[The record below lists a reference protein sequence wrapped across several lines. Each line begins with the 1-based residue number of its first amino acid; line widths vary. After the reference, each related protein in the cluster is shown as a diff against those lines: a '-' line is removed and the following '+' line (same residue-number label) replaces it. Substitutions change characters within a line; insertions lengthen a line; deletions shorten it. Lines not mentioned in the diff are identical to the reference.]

1 ARDRGLAQS
10 FRPESAEGVHRPS
23 PIGRSM
29 AFEVDVTSDVP
40 PSRQL
45 VEQVL
50 DRVAT
55 GRLVPGAQLP
65 SVRALAAEALVNPN
79 TAAKAVRELE
89 LIGVVVGRNGLGV
102 FVSEEGPAIAKSRR
116 RKSTLAAFRQAL
128 HEALR
133 AGHGADVLA
142 DLVETLAAQEPV

>member
-1 ARDRGLAQS
+1 
-10 FRPESAEGVHRPS
+10 
-23 PIGRSM
+23 M
-29 AFEVDVTSDVP
+29 AYQVDVASDVP

-55 GRLVPGAQLP
+55 GRLAPGAQLP

-89 LIGVVVGRNGLGV
+89 LAGVVVCRNGLGV
-102 FVSEEGPAIAKSRR
+102 FVSDEGPAIAKTRR
-116 RKSTLAAFRQAL
+116 RKSTLATFRQAL

-142 DLVETLAAQEPV
+142 DLVEAAVVQEPVEGTRKANAKQDVKP

>member
-1 ARDRGLAQS
+1 
-10 FRPESAEGVHRPS
+10 
-23 PIGRSM
+23 M
-29 AFEVDVTSDVP
+29 AYQVDVASDVP

-55 GRLVPGAQLP
+55 GRLAPGAQLP

-79 TAAKAVRELE
+79 TAAKAVRDLE
-89 LIGVVVGRNGLGV
+89 QLGVVVGKNGLGV
-102 FVSEEGPAIAKSRR
+102 FVSEEGPVIARARR
-116 RKSTLAAFRQAL
+116 RKSTLAAYRQAL

-133 AGHGADVLA
+133 AGHAPDLLA
-142 DLVETLAAQEPV
+142 DLVERASAEFPPPIPGKDVVR

>member
-1 ARDRGLAQS
+1 
-10 FRPESAEGVHRPS
+10 
-23 PIGRSM
+23 M
-29 AFEVDVTSDVP
+29 AYQVDVASDVP

-55 GRLVPGAQLP
+55 GRLAPGAQLP

-79 TAAKAVRELE
+79 TAAKAVRDLE
-89 LIGVVVGRNGLGV
+89 QLGVVVGRNGLGV
-102 FVSEEGPAIAKSRR
+102 FVSEEGPSIARARR

-133 AGHGADVLA
+133 AGHGAEVLA
-142 DLVETLAAQEPV
+142 DLVEALAAQEPVEGGKKAATRQDVKS